1 MAGVCYLYNT
11 RQKGVRSK
19 DLMPFFCFCM
29 MINKLLNYC
38 IAAVWLANGLFCKV
52 LNLAPRHQQIV
63 AGILGEQ
70 YATVFTKAI
79 GFAEIGMAAWVVAA
93 LWPRLNA
100 VTQIVIIAVMNV
112 LEFILVPDL
121 LLWGRLNLLF
131 ACMFILVIW
140 YNTFYLKLKPAH

>member
-1 MAGVCYLYNT
+1 
-11 RQKGVRSK
+11 
-19 DLMPFFCFCM
+19 M

-38 IAAVWLANGLFCKV
+38 IAAVWLANGLFCKG
-52 LNLAPRHQQIV
+52 LNLVPRHQQIV
-63 AGILGEQ
+63 ARILGEQ
-70 YATVFTKAI
+70 YSTVFTKAI

-131 ACMFILVIW
+131 ACLFILVIW